1 MVCRTLRNRSWRGI
15 ILSLTVCVA
24 LAWPIT
30 ALPLPWLEDETTS
43 LTSTAPDLPLAALA
57 TNPNVRMEKQGQFHR
72 LSIKKPER
80 GARVSPAARIPHP
93 RPLMRTPQASRILP
107 RRQLHV
113 ADPGPGS
120 PDDPSQP
127 FLS

>member
-1 MVCRTLRNRSWRGI
+1 MVCRTLRNRSWRRI

-24 LAWPIT
+24 LVWPIT

-57 TNPNVRMEKQGQFHR
+57 TNPNVRMEKRGQFHR

-80 GARVSPAARIPHP
+80 GARLSTSPGISRARP
-93 RPLMRTPQASRILP
+93 MARTSQAFRSLP
-107 RRQLHV
+107 RRPLHTV
-113 ADPGPGS
+113 RLGPSS

-127 FLS
+127 LLS